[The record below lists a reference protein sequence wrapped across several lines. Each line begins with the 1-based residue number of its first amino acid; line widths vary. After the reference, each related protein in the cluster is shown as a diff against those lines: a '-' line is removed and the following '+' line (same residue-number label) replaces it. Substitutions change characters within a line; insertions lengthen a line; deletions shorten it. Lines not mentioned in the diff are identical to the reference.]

1 MADISVVGIGNIIMQ
16 DEGFGVRC
24 AEYLQKITDYPDF
37 VQIIDGGTLGMD
49 LMPYIADSKKLL
61 FIDAINIDA
70 PVGSFHCFSG
80 DELNAYFKDKISV
93 HDLGVNDMLAVFKIT
108 DNPIEEVVVM
118 GVKPDV
124 VSLGLDMTEAISEKI
139 PQVAQ
144 KAKELV
150 DKWVLEYQ
158 QTK

>member
-49 LMPYIADSKKLL
+49 LMPYIAGTKKLL
-61 FIDAINIDA
+61 LIDAMNIDA
-70 PVGSFHCFSG
+70 PVGSFYSFTG

-93 HDLGVNDMLAVFKIT
+93 HDLGVNDMLAVLKLT
-108 DNPIEEVVVM
+108 DNPIEEVVVI
-118 GVKPDV
+118 GVKPEV
-124 VSLGLDMTEAISEKI
+124 VSMGLDMTEKIAEKV
-139 PQVAQ
+139 PEVAQ

-150 DKWVLEYQ
+150 DKWVAEYQ
-158 QTK
+158 K

>member
-49 LMPYIADSKKLL
+49 LMPYIAGTKKLL
-61 FIDAINIDA
+61 FIDAIDVEGN
-70 PVGSFHCFSG
+70 VGDFYQFTG
-80 DELNAYFKDKISV
+80 DELNAYFKNKITI
-93 HDLGVNDMLAVFKIT
+93 HDVGVNDMLAVLKLT
-108 DNPIEEVVVM
+108 DNPIEEVIVM
-118 GVKPDV
+118 GVKPEV
-124 VSLGLDMTEAISEKI
+124 VSMGLDMTEKIAEKV
-139 PQVAQ
+139 PEVAQ

-150 DKWVLEYQ
+150 DKWVAEYQ
-158 QTK
+158 K

>member
-49 LMPYIADSKKLL
+49 LMPYIAGTKKLL
-61 FIDAINIDA
+61 FIDAIDVEGN
-70 PVGSFHCFSG
+70 VGDFYQFTG

-93 HDLGVNDMLAVFKIT
+93 HDLGVNDMLAVLKLT
-108 DNPIEEVVVM
+108 DNPIEEVIVM
-118 GVKPDV
+118 GVKPEV
-124 VSLGLDMTEAISEKI
+124 VSMGLDMTEKIAEKV
-139 PQVAQ
+139 PEVAQ

-150 DKWVLEYQ
+150 DKWVAEYQ
-158 QTK
+158 K

>member
-49 LMPYIADSKKLL
+49 LMPYIADTKKLL
-61 FIDAINIDA
+61 LIDAINIDA
-70 PVGSFHCFSG
+70 PVGSFHSFSG
-80 DELNAYFKDKISV
+80 EELNAYFKDKLSV

-108 DNPIEEVVVM
+108 DNPIEEVIVM
-118 GVKPDV
+118 GIKPAV
-124 VSLGLDMTEAISEKI
+124 VSMGLELTTEVAAKI
-139 PQVAQ
+139 PEVAQ

-150 DKWVLEYQ
+150 DKWVAEYQ
-158 QTK
+158 K

>member
-24 AEYLQKITDYPDF
+24 AEYLQTITDYPDY

-49 LMPYIADSKKLL
+49 LMPYIADTKKLL
-61 FIDAINIDA
+61 LIDAINIDA
-70 PVGSFHCFSG
+70 PVGSFHSFSG
-80 DELNAYFKDKISV
+80 EELNAYFKDKLSV

-118 GVKPDV
+118 GIKPAV
-124 VSLGLDMTEAISEKI
+124 VSMGLELTTEVGAKI
-139 PQVAQ
+139 PEVAQ

-150 DKWVLEYQ
+150 DKWVAEYQ
-158 QTK
+158 K

>member
-49 LMPYIADSKKLL
+49 LMPYIAGTKKLL
-61 FIDAINIDA
+61 FIDAIDVEGN
-70 PVGSFHCFSG
+70 VGDFYQFTG
-80 DELNAYFKDKISV
+80 DELNAYFKNKITI
-93 HDLGVNDMLAVFKIT
+93 HDVGVNDMLAVLKLT

-118 GVKPDV
+118 GVKPEV
-124 VSLGLDMTEAISEKI
+124 VSMGLDMTEKIAEKV
-139 PQVAQ
+139 PEVAQ

-150 DKWVLEYQ
+150 DKWVAEYQ
-158 QTK
+158 K

>member
-49 LMPYIADSKKLL
+49 LMPYIAGTKKLL
-61 FIDAINIDA
+61 LIDAMNMGA
-70 PVGSFHCFSG
+70 HEGSFHRFTG
-80 DELNAYFKDKISV
+80 VELNAYFKDKISV
-93 HDLGVNDMLAVFKIT
+93 HDLGVNDMLAVLKLT

-118 GVKPDV
+118 GVKPEV
-124 VSLGLDMTEAISEKI
+124 VSMGLDMTEKIAEKV
-139 PQVAQ
+139 PEVAQ

-150 DKWVLEYQ
+150 DKWVAEYQ
-158 QTK
+158 K

>member
-49 LMPYIADSKKLL
+49 LMPYIAGTKKLL
-61 FIDAINIDA
+61 LIDAMNIDA
-70 PVGSFHCFSG
+70 PVGSFYSFTG

-93 HDLGVNDMLAVFKIT
+93 HDLGINDMLAVLKLT

-118 GVKPDV
+118 GVKPEV
-124 VSLGLDMTEAISEKI
+124 VSMGLDMTEKIAEKV
-139 PQVAQ
+139 PEVAQ

-150 DKWVLEYQ
+150 DKWVAEYQ
-158 QTK
+158 K

>member
-24 AEYLQKITDYPDF
+24 AEYLQTITDYPDY

-49 LMPYIADSKKLL
+49 LMPYIADTKKLL
-61 FIDAINIDA
+61 LIDAINIDA
-70 PVGSFHCFSG
+70 PVGSFHSFSG
-80 DELNAYFKDKISV
+80 EELNAYFKDKLSV

-118 GVKPDV
+118 GIKPAV
-124 VSLGLDMTEAISEKI
+124 VSMGLELTTEVAAKI
-139 PQVAQ
+139 PEVAQ

-150 DKWVLEYQ
+150 DKWVAEYQ
-158 QTK
+158 K

>member
-49 LMPYIADSKKLL
+49 LMPYIAGTKKLL
-61 FIDAINIDA
+61 LIDAIDVEGN
-70 PVGSFHCFSG
+70 VGDFYQFTG
-80 DELNAYFKDKISV
+80 DELNAYFKNKITI
-93 HDLGVNDMLAVFKIT
+93 HDVGVNDMLAVLKLT
-108 DNPIEEVVVM
+108 DNPIEEVIVM
-118 GVKPDV
+118 GIKPEI
-124 VSLGLDMTEAISEKI
+124 VSMGLDMTEKVAEKV
-139 PQVAQ
+139 PEVAQ

-150 DKWVLEYQ
+150 DKWVAQ
-158 QTK
+158 HQG

>member
-1 MADISVVGIGNIIMQ
+1 MVDISVVGIGNIIMQ

-49 LMPYIADSKKLL
+49 LMPYIAGTKKLL
-61 FIDAINIDA
+61 LIDAMNIDA
-70 PVGSFHCFSG
+70 PVGSFHSFTG
-80 DELNAYFKDKISV
+80 DELNVYFKNKITI
-93 HDLGVNDMLAVFKIT
+93 HDVGVNDMLAVLKLT

-118 GVKPDV
+118 GIKPEV
-124 VSLGLDMTEAISEKI
+124 VSMGLDMTEKIAEKV
-139 PQVAQ
+139 PEVAQ

-150 DKWVLEYQ
+150 DKWVAEYQ
-158 QTK
+158 K

>member
-49 LMPYIADSKKLL
+49 LMPYIAGTKKLL
-61 FIDAINIDA
+61 LIDAMNIYA
-70 PVGSFHCFSG
+70 PVDSFHSFTG

-93 HDLGVNDMLAVFKIT
+93 HDLGVNDMLAVLKLT

-118 GVKPDV
+118 GVKPEV
-124 VSLGLDMTEAISEKI
+124 VSMGLDMTEKIAEKV
-139 PQVAQ
+139 PEVAQ

-150 DKWVLEYQ
+150 DKWVAEYQ
-158 QTK
+158 K

>member
-1 MADISVVGIGNIIMQ
+1 MVDISVVGIGNIIMQ

-49 LMPYIADSKKLL
+49 LMPYIAGTKKLL
-61 FIDAINIDA
+61 LIDAMNIDA
-70 PVGSFHCFSG
+70 PIGSFHSFTG

-93 HDLGVNDMLAVFKIT
+93 HDLGVNDMLAVLKLT

-118 GVKPDV
+118 GVKPEV
-124 VSLGLDMTEAISEKI
+124 VSMGLDMTEKIAEKV
-139 PQVAQ
+139 PEVAQ
-144 KAKELV
+144 KAKELA
-150 DKWVLEYQ
+150 DKWVVEYQ
-158 QTK
+158 K

>member
-49 LMPYIADSKKLL
+49 LMPYIAGTKKLL
-61 FIDAINIDA
+61 LIDAMNIDA
-70 PVGSFHCFSG
+70 PVGSFHSFTG

-93 HDLGVNDMLAVFKIT
+93 HDLGVNDMLAVLKLT
-108 DNPIEEVVVM
+108 DNPIEEAVVI
-118 GVKPDV
+118 GVKPEV
-124 VSLGLDMTEAISEKI
+124 VSMGLDMTEKIAEKV
-139 PQVAQ
+139 PEVAQ

-150 DKWVLEYQ
+150 DKWVAEYQ
-158 QTK
+158 K

>member
-1 MADISVVGIGNIIMQ
+1 MQ

-49 LMPYIADSKKLL
+49 LMPYIAGTKKLL
-61 FIDAINIDA
+61 LIAEMNIDA
-70 PVGSFHCFSG
+70 PLGSFNSFTG

-93 HDLGVNDMLAVFKIT
+93 HDLGVNDMLAVLKLT

-118 GVKPDV
+118 GVKPEV
-124 VSLGLDMTEAISEKI
+124 VSMGLDMTEKIAEKV
-139 PQVAQ
+139 PEVAQ

-150 DKWVLEYQ
+150 DKWVVEYQ
-158 QTK
+158 K